1 MLFEL
6 LLASAMMVMTMIVS
20 GVMMVMMM
28 GRMTA
33 TRLLLTMKM
42 RIRTRHQDGVVKAII
57 GW

>member
-1 MLFEL
+1 M